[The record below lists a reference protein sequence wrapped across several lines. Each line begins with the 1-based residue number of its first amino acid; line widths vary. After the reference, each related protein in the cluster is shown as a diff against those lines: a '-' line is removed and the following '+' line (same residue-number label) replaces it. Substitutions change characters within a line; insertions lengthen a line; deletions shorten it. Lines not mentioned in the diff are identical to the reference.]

1 MFIDEESVFRLHPS
15 GVPCVLRRFTA
26 EHRAPTE
33 RVRFARL
40 IYKYCAPTECVSGA
54 CAPGFTLAPASQAE
68 IILM

>member
-15 GVPCVLRRFTA
+15 GVPFVLPRFTA

-40 IYKYCAPTECVSGA
+40 IYKYCTPTECVPGT
-54 CAPGFTLAPASQAE
+54 CALRFTLAPASRAE